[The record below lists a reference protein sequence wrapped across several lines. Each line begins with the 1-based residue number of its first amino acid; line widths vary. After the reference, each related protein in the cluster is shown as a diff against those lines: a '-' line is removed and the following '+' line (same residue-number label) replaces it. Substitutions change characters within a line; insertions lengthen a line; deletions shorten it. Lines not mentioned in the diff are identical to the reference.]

1 MKLSVIGDLS
11 KSKKKKKVKKKK
23 KSGAK
28 SINRKT
34 TQKNEK
40 RKIAIAAV
48 KKKIETSMLIKNT
61 CVNCKGPKIKPSQ
74 AKSCTGIDTNQL
86 IYVANQLTGFYTY
99 LIRE

>member
-1 MKLSVIGDLS
+1 
-11 KSKKKKKVKKKK
+11 
-23 KSGAK
+23 
-28 SINRKT
+28 
-34 TQKNEK
+34 
-40 RKIAIAAV
+40 
-48 KKKIETSMLIKNT
+48 MLIKNT